1 MLNKNINICLI
12 LTLCFSLL
20 ITNKMSALVFN
31 DNSTENRLVIKADKV
46 TLRTIFKKIENKTN
60 YKFNYGNDIIKN
72 EAKYSVDYK
81 DISVSNILSDLSKKV
96 NFVYKIDHLNVLI
109 KIPTL
114 KASIAQQKIHGVVLD
129 VSKMPL
135 IAVNVMEKGTK
146 NAVFTDADGNYTIS
160 VSSVNPILVF
170 SYVGYQTM
178 EVQTMGKANIDVVLQ
193 NVQSQ
198 LDEVIITGRAG
209 ASDRKKL
216 NTSYSVTVIKE
227 KALLLQAP
235 TSVTESLKSVP
246 GFWVEASGGEAS
258 GNVRARGVP
267 VDGFGSI
274 QLLEDGIPVQH
285 DPALG
290 YLNADQSFRFDET
303 IESIE
308 VVRGG
313 PSSVFYSNAPAGA
326 VNYIPRKI
334 GNETEGI
341 FKMTLGTG
349 DLYRGDFWVGTPIGN
364 DWKLAVGGFFRS
376 ASGVRDPGYTG
387 NKGGQ
392 FRATLAKEWEKSSFS
407 LDIKNMDDS
416 VIFYT
421 GIPMKYDNNGKIVAV
436 NGFNGHTGTIS
447 GPETQLSEM
456 TQSDGSK
463 YRFDNS
469 LGTNVKRTQITAKFK
484 TDLGNDWIMNNTSR
498 YNDSRTI
505 RNGVYPNSLTTAA
518 DFLSSASI
526 RNMLGAI
533 PGAAAFDMQYVTTN
547 DKFDIANQNG
557 NGLVMQGGLRGLTM
571 PLKEFMSDTR
581 VARTFNIGSTTHDF
595 NIGYYYAYSDE
606 NFTRYS
612 SSALLDVQNNSRL
625 LNLVAVDASGNS
637 IKTVTDNGIL
647 RYGYEWENAHGEQ
660 ATNAIYVSDEWQITP
675 KFRLDGGFRWETMN
689 TRGVVEQKGPN
700 ANSGTIP
707 TSSII
712 KGNGIFKN
720 YDDTFDFATWTLGLD
735 YQFSE
740 NIGSFARYTSAARLP
755 SLGNYITNAAATPY
769 IQTMELGEIGY
780 KYNNN
785 RIGIYATG
793 FWTKY
798 NNIAFTNYVFDV
810 NSNVQTTENLYADTN
825 TVGLELE
832 MGYYPVKWFDIT
844 GTATFQKGQYKGLK
858 FADNKGVVN
867 DYDGNKLIRIPSTSF
882 RVVPGFN
889 MFKNVLR
896 MQTAVE
902 YVGNRFVDTAN
913 SVELPSYTK
922 VDFSLSAKLS
932 DRVTLFGYID
942 NLTNSLGLTE
952 GNPRQGEVQNQAA
965 GASTFIARPL
975 IGRSFRMALRYTF

>member
-46 TLRTIFKKIENKTN
+46 TLRTIFKKIENITN

-114 KASIAQQKIHGVVLD
+114 KAPIAQQKIHGVVLD

-146 NAVFTDADGNYTIS
+146 NAVFTDADGNYSIS
-160 VSSVNPILVF
+160 VSSVNPVLVF

-303 IESIE
+303 IQSIE

-334 GNETEGI
+334 GNKTEGI

-421 GIPMKYDNNGKIVAV
+421 GIPMTYNTNGKIVAV
-436 NGFNGHTGTIS
+436 NGFDGHTGTIS

-526 RNMLGAI
+526 KNMLGAI
-533 PGAAAFDMQYVTTN
+533 PGAAAFNMQYVTTN

-557 NGLVMQGGLRGLTM
+557 NGLIMQGGLRGLTM

-595 NIGYYYAYSDE
+595 NIGYYYAFSDE

-700 ANSGTIP
+700 ANLGTIP

-720 YDDTFDFATWTLGLD
+720 YNDTFDFTTWTLGLD

-780 KYNNN
+780 KYNNKK
-785 RIGIYATG
+785 IGIYATG

-825 TVGLELE
+825 TLGLELE
-832 MGYYPVKWFDIT
+832 MGYYPVNWFDIT

-896 MQTAVE
+896 MQTAIE

-913 SVELPSYTK
+913 SVKLPSYTK

>member
-1 MLNKNINICLI
+1 
-12 LTLCFSLL
+12 
-20 ITNKMSALVFN
+20 MSALEFKEN
-31 DNSTENRLVIKADKV
+31 GTEDRVVIKADKV
-46 TLRTIFKKIENKTN
+46 TLQTIFNKIQNQTK
-60 YKFNYGNDIIKN
+60 YKFSYGNDIIKN
-72 EAKYSVDYK
+72 ESKYSVDYNET
-81 DISVSNILSDLSKKV
+81 SVHNILSDLSKKV
-96 NFVYKIDHLNVLI
+96 NFIYKIDRLNVLI
-109 KIPTL
+109 RVPTL
-114 KASIAQQKIHGVVLD
+114 ASSVVQQNIRGVVLD
-129 VSKMPL
+129 DAKMPL
-135 IAVNVMEKGTK
+135 VGVNVMEKGTN
-146 NAVFTDADGNYTIS
+146 NAVFTDAEGNFTIA
-160 VSSVNPILVF
+160 VTSVNPVLVF
-170 SYVGYQTM
+170 SSVGYKTL
-178 EVQTMGKANIDVVLQ
+178 EVPTEGKVTIAVVLQ
-193 NVQSQ
+193 NTQSQ

-216 NTSYSVTVIKE
+216 NTSYSVTAIKE
-227 KALLLQAP
+227 KTLLLQAP

-334 GNETEGI
+334 GNEAKGI

-349 DLYRGDFWVGTPIGN
+349 DLYRGDFWVGTPVAN

-376 ASGVRDPGYTG
+376 ASGVRDPGFTG

-392 FRATLAKEWEKSSFS
+392 FRATLAREWEKSSFS
-407 LDIKNMDDS
+407 FDVKNMDDS

-421 GIPMKYDNNGKIVAV
+421 GIPMTFDEDGKIVAV
-436 NGFNGHTGTIS
+436 KGFNGHTGTIS

-456 TQSDGSK
+456 IQSDGSTYK
-463 YRFDNS
+463 FDNS
-469 LGTNVKRTQITAKFK
+469 LGTNVKRTQLTAKFK
-484 TDLGNDWIMNNTSR
+484 TDLGNEWILNNTSR

-518 DFLSSASI
+518 DFLSSESI
-526 RNMLGAI
+526 KNMLATI
-533 PGAAAFDMQYVTTN
+533 PGATAFEMQYVTTN

-581 VARTFNIGSTTHDF
+581 IARTFKTGSTTHDF
-595 NIGYYYAYSDE
+595 NIGYYYAYTDE
-606 NFTRYS
+606 DFSRYS
-612 SSALLDVQNNSRL
+612 SSALLDVQNNARL
-625 LNLVAVDASGNS
+625 LNLVAVDAAGNAVQ
-637 IKTVTDNGIL
+637 TVTDNGIL

-675 KFRLDGGFRWETMN
+675 EIRIDGGFRWETMN
-689 TRGVVEQKGPN
+689 TRGAVEQKGPTTDLG
-700 ANSGTIP
+700 SIP
-707 TSSII
+707 TSNII
-712 KGNGIFKN
+712 TGNGIFKN
-720 YDDTFDFATWTLGLD
+720 YNDTFDFTTWTLGVD

-740 NIGSFARYTSAARLP
+740 NMGSFARYTSAARLP
-755 SLGNYITNAAATPY
+755 GLGNYVTNASATPY
-769 IQTMELGEIGY
+769 IQTMEMGEIGY
-780 KYNNN
+780 KYNNSK
-785 RIGIYATG
+785 IGIYATG

-810 NSNVQTTENLYADTN
+810 NSNEQTTENLYADTT

-832 MGYYPVKWFDIT
+832 MGYYPIRWFDIT
-844 GTATFQKGQYKGLK
+844 GTATLQKGQYNGLT
-858 FADNKGVVN
+858 FADKDGNVN

-882 RVVPGFN
+882 RIVPGFN
-889 MFKNVLR
+889 LFKNVLR
-896 MQTAVE
+896 MQTAIE
-902 YVGNRFVDTAN
+902 YVGNRYVDTAN
-913 SVELPSYTK
+913 SVELPNYTK
-922 VDFSLSAKLS
+922 IDFSLSTKLS
-932 DRVTLFGYID
+932 DSVSLFGYID
-942 NLTNSLGLTE
+942 NLNNSLGLTE

-975 IGRSFRMALRYTF
+975 IGRSFRIALRYTF